1 MFLNLYAV
9 ANQVEGEE
17 QVPVSFQAV
26 GDLVIKNEMTKKD
39 LKVIV
44 LRILSSMVLG
54 TRTVR
59 NVEAEAKRWK
69 SIPFELAR

>member
-1 MFLNLYAV
+1 
-9 ANQVEGEE
+9 VEGEE